1 MRRAGS
7 PAWAGDDDDDD
18 DGKEAKN
25 KLPPWPA
32 AAAGW
37 LELGVDTVR

>member
-25 KLPPWPA
+25 KLPQWPA
-32 AAAGW
+32 AAGW
-37 LELGVDTVR
+37 IELGVDTVR